1 MRKLV
6 FVAALAAS
14 TAVAAPA
21 FAQDST
27 PSNGGFHV
35 GVIGGLDILRPG
47 STEDSDLR
55 GDDQS
60 TEGFLYGVEA
70 GYDIPLG
77 DKAFIGIEGEAS
89 KATGKVRYDTPDPND
104 FGYGQV
110 KTGRDLYVGGR
121 VGFMASPSTK
131 IYAKAGYTNA
141 QLNLLASDGTSR
153 LEDRYNLDGWRVGA
167 GVEKSIG
174 SNTYAKLEYRYSN
187 YKDANF
193 EYANGATTNQ
203 FNVDTDRHQIVA
215 GVGFRF

>member
-1 MRKLV
+1 MRKIV
-6 FVAALAAS
+6 FLAAMAAS
-14 TAVAAPA
+14 SAFAAPA
-21 FAQDST
+21 FAQDS
-27 PSNGGFHV
+27 SAGGAHV

-47 STEDSDLR
+47 STEDSDLS

-70 GYDIPLG
+70 GYDIPIG
-77 DKAFIGIEGEAS
+77 SKAFIGIEGEAS

-110 KTGRDLYVGGR
+110 KTGRDLYIGGR
-121 VGFMASPSTK
+121 VGIMASPSTK

-141 QLNLLASDGTSR
+141 QLKLLASDGTTT
-153 LEDRYNLDGWRVGA
+153 LEDHYNLDGWRVGA
-167 GVEKSIG
+167 GVEKAIG

-187 YKDANF
+187 YTDANLQ
-193 EYANGATTNQ
+193 YANGATTNQ

-215 GVGFRF
+215 GLGFRF

>member
-6 FVAALAAS
+6 FLALAAS
-14 TAVAAPA
+14 SAFAAPA
-21 FAQDST
+21 FAQDNSA
-27 PSNGGFHV
+27 GGAHV
-35 GVIGGLDILRPG
+35 GVVGGLDILRPG
-47 STEDSDLR
+47 STEDSDLS

-70 GYDIPLG
+70 GYDIPIG
-77 DKAFIGIEGEAS
+77 SRAFVGIEGEATLG
-89 KATGKVRYDTPDPND
+89 TGKVRYDTPDPND

-110 KTGRDLYVGGR
+110 KTGRDLYIGGR

-141 QLNLLASDGTSR
+141 QLKLLASDGTTE

-167 GVEKSIG
+167 GVEKAIG
-174 SNTYAKLEYRYSN
+174 SSTYAKLEYRYSN
-187 YKDANF
+187 YTDANLQ
-193 EYANGATTNQ
+193 YANGATTNQ

>member
-14 TAVAAPA
+14 SALAAPA

-27 PSNGGFHV
+27 APGGFHV
-35 GVIGGLDILRPG
+35 GVNGGLDILRPG
-47 STEDSDLR
+47 STEDSNLR

-60 TEGFLYGVEA
+60 AEGFQYGVEA

-77 DKAFIGIEGEAS
+77 SRAFVGIEGEAS
-89 KATGKVRYDTPDPND
+89 GSTAKVRYDTPDPND
-104 FGYGQV
+104 FGYGRV
-110 KTGRDLYVGGR
+110 KAGRDLYIGGR

-131 IYAKAGYTNA
+131 VYAKAGYTNA
-141 QLNLLASDGTSR
+141 QLKLLASDGTTS
-153 LEDRYNLDGWRVGA
+153 LEDHYNLDGWRVGA
-167 GVEKSIG
+167 GVEKNIG

-187 YKDANF
+187 YTNADLT
-193 EYANGATTNQ
+193 YANGATTNR
-203 FNVDTDRHQIVA
+203 FDVDTDRHQVVA

>member
-1 MRKLV
+1 MRKIV
-6 FVAALAAS
+6 FLAALAAS
-14 TAVAAPA
+14 SAFAAPA
-21 FAQDST
+21 FAQDSDRGA
-27 PSNGGFHV
+27 GGFHV

-47 STEDSDLR
+47 STEDSDLS

-70 GYDIPLG
+70 GYDVPLG

-121 VGFMASPSTK
+121 VGFLASPSTK

-141 QLNLLASDGTSR
+141 QLNLLASDGTTV

-167 GVEKSIG
+167 GVEKAIG

-187 YKDANF
+187 YKDAKL

-215 GVGFRF
+215 GLGFRF